1 VAGSGVLN
9 RLPKLV
15 LGGLAGRAV
24 PKRVVFGA
32 EVSKLNLVGAGVV
45 VGVVDGI
52 ENMLLGWGVGARG
65 SAASISSSLLGGTA
79 AGGDVVCVVARR
91 ADPKELPRPL
101 PKSPPPPL
109 SGFSSASSLA
119 VWSGLNEV

>member
-15 LGGLAGRAV
+15 LGGLAGRVV

-52 ENMLLGWGVGARG
+52 ENMLLGWGVGA
-65 SAASISSSLLGGTA
+65 
-79 AGGDVVCVVARR
+79 
-91 ADPKELPRPL
+91 
-101 PKSPPPPL
+101 
-109 SGFSSASSLA
+109 
-119 VWSGLNEV
+119 